1 MNTSLASPKALAGYT
16 PRTYN
21 RAQRA
26 FQCCPFYLD
35 LFRAMAKASVPLP
48 TIAGAGGVKQG
59 FCGQA
64 LTENRVEREL
74 MWLIQVGLLRREV
87 DGQGITDSFRLTPL
101 AKQILDQ
108 YAGEQRQFPAPSL
121 WDRLQNRLARWLAPL
136 ATLLGRG

>member
-1 MNTSLASPKALAGYT
+1 MNTSLASPKALAGYNA
-16 PRTYN
+16 RTHN

-26 FQCCPFYLD
+26 FQCCPFYLE
-35 LFRAMAKASVPLP
+35 LFRAMAQASVPLP
-48 TIAGAGGVKQG
+48 TIAGAGGVEQG

-108 YAGEQRQFPAPSL
+108 YPGEQRQFPSPSL
-121 WDRLQNRLARWLAPL
+121 LERLQNRLAHWLAPL
-136 ATLLGRG
+136 TTLLVRG

>member
-16 PRTYN
+16 AHTYN

-35 LFRAMAKASVPLP
+35 LFRTMAQASVPLP
-48 TIAGAGGVKQG
+48 TIAGVGGVQQG
-59 FCGQA
+59 FCGQP

-108 YAGEQRQFPAPSL
+108 YSGEQKQFPSPSL
-121 WDRLQNRLARWLAPL
+121 LDRLQNRLARWLAPL

>member
-1 MNTSLASPKALAGYT
+1 MNTFLASPKALAGYT
-16 PRTYN
+16 AHTYN

-26 FQCCPFYLD
+26 FQCCPFYLN
-35 LFRAMAKASVPLP
+35 LFRAMAQASVPLP
-48 TIAGAGGVKQG
+48 TIAGAGGVEQG

-101 AKQILDQ
+101 AKQILAQ
-108 YAGEQRQFPAPSL
+108 YPGEQRQFPSPSL
-121 WDRLQNRLARWLAPL
+121 LDRLQNRLARWLAPL
-136 ATLLGRG
+136 ATLLVRG